1 MMEEDINRDTRQPH
15 KGSNVCGCL
24 ANTRDHQLFTDDY
37 SISLCYSNLRHKS
50 YSEDQHQTTPC
61 FLIAPNLEQI
71 PTFLSPF
78 QTLPQAHPKT
88 LELIAHPHLLLIGT
102 NCQLSILRKVAARS
116 SLSYIPGS
124 NNDNKSLNHMN

>member
-50 YSEDQHQTTPC
+50 YSEDQHRTTPG

-88 LELIAHPHLLLIGT
+88 LELIAHPHPHPVLRGIRFPLLQTVNKSSLIGL
-102 NCQLSILRKVAARS
+102 QIYPFSS
-116 SLSYIPGS
+116 SLYH
-124 NNDNKSLNHMN
+124 L